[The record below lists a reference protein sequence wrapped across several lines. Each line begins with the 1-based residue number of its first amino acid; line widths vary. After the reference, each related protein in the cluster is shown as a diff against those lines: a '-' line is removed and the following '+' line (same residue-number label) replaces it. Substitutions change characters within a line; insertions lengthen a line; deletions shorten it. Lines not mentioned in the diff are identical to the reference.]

1 MKQQAII
8 LLAACAL
15 ATGCATPAYVSPVE
29 VTRFVGDTPTF
40 LAQGTIEIVAGPAMD
55 GDSLEFGV
63 YREAIRQ
70 ELEAL
75 GYRVVASNGGQI
87 AMLDLE
93 AYATEGEDR
102 RGGVGVGA
110 GGSTGRYGSGVGVG
124 VGINL
129 NSLLSGPPAERIE
142 RQIFVAIRSPEGGAN
157 LWEGRASMTA
167 TSNSDY
173 GSEAAAASRMADALF
188 TGFPGNSGE
197 TIEVE

>member
-1 MKQQAII
+1 MKRTAIT
-8 LLAACAL
+8 LLAACTL

-29 VTRFVGDTPTF
+29 VTRFVGDAPTF
-40 LAQGTIEIVAGPAMD
+40 LAQGTIEIAAAPSMD
-55 GDSLEFGV
+55 TDLLEFGI
-63 YREAIRQ
+63 YRDAVSQ
-70 ELEAL
+70 ELEML
-75 GYRVVASNGGQI
+75 GYRVVAVNGEQI
-87 AMLDLE
+87 AMIDLE
-93 AYATEGEDR
+93 AFVADAEPR

-142 RQIFVAIRSPEGGAN
+142 RQIFVAIQSPEGGPN

-188 TGFPGNSGE
+188 TDFPGNSGE